1 MCVSARPLS
10 PPRPAS
16 PLTVRFCFSVPQPF
30 TAPPT
35 NQSKFH
41 EWTISPIFYSTL
53 VTAETLGPTN
63 TAQVVDLQANSGNI
77 FTPAYAI
84 YENGVPAR
92 VALFNFMTDPSGANT
107 YTATIQITGA
117 TLASVQVKYLTA
129 PSVAEK
135 TNITW
140 AGQGFGGPFESDG
153 RLQGTEDVQTIQCSN
168 NVCSVPVPAPAFA
181 LVFLSDTAFSEVN
194 PAASAI
200 PTFSTTTGKPGAAA
214 ATINPSV
221 LATSNGQGGA
231 NGQIMLGS
239 TSQSSTSGAG
249 MLAVPWLSAVLAMAF
264 GAAMVGRR
272 MAL

>member
-1 MCVSARPLS
+1 M
-10 PPRPAS
+10 
-16 PLTVRFCFSVPQPF
+16 
-30 TAPPT
+30 
-35 NQSKFH
+35 
-41 EWTISPIFYSTL
+41 
-53 VTAETLGPTN
+53 AETLGPTN
-63 TAQVVDLQANSGNI
+63 TAQVVDLQANAENI
-77 FTPAYAI
+77 FTPAFAI

-107 YTATIQITGA
+107 YTATIQITGG
-117 TLASVQVKYLTA
+117 TLASVQVKYLSA

-135 TNITW
+135 TNVSW

-153 RLQGTEDVQTIQCSN
+153 RLQGTEDVQTIQCTN
-168 NVCSVPVPAPAFA
+168 NVCSIPVPAPAYA
-181 LVFLSDTAFSEVN
+181 LVFLSDTAFNEVN
-194 PAASAI
+194 PAPSAV

-214 ATINPSV
+214 ATVNPTV

-264 GAAMVGRR
+264 GAAVVSRR